1 MLGQLLL
8 ATTLGLPLLMLATC
22 LSAYVR
28 ERMLAWLVF
37 APLPAIAAAL
47 FAVDSQ
53 WLVLGQGRLQLA
65 LQLDFLGAIL
75 LGVAALLWGM
85 AGLYAATYLRGTANA
100 GRFVVCWLMTLTGC
114 LGAFVAADMFSFYLL
129 LALLS
134 VGACGL
140 VVHDQSAAAWRCG
153 GIYLGLSL
161 FAESC
166 VLLAFILLAAGTQG
180 DSLLIRDVVAELP
193 QSPWRDL
200 TLGLLIVGLGL
211 KSGLVPLHV
220 WMPLAHAAAPIPASA
235 VLSGAVVKVGII
247 GLIRFLPLHTALP
260 EWGFALTVAGLFTAL
275 YGVAIGI
282 TQQHPKAVLAYS
294 SVSQM
299 GVIVAV
305 LGMGLSAGETSAALS
320 AVWYAAHHVL
330 VKGTLFLAVG
340 LVAATGARHL
350 WPLLLVVAVLALGLG
365 GLPLTGGALAK
376 YAVKGPLGDGL
387 AATVANVSAAGTTL
401 LMLHFVY
408 RLKTFA
414 AKDAQAQPGKGL
426 LIPWCVLA
434 LASLLI
440 PWLMYL
446 WVATGTVADLLEPAS
461 LWLAL
466 RPPLVGIIAA
476 IALWYWGGRLPRV
489 PIGDIALLF
498 GALLPRN
505 GGVSLVLEQLDAWLR
520 RWALACVALV
530 VLSLLFA
537 WTLYGGVRG

>member
-8 ATTLGLPLLMLATC
+8 AVTLGLPSLMLATC
-22 LSAYVR
+22 LWACVR
-28 ERMLAWLVF
+28 ERMLALLVF

-53 WLVLGQGRLQLA
+53 LLLGQGRLQLA

-75 LGVAALLWGM
+75 LGVAALLWSM
-85 AGLYAATYLRGTANA
+85 AGLYAATYLRGTANC
-100 GRFVVCWLMTLTGC
+100 GRFVVCWLMTLMGC
-114 LGAFVAADMFSFYLL
+114 LGAFVAADMLSFYLL

-140 VVHDQSAAAWRCG
+140 VVHDQSASAWRSG

-166 VLLAFILLAAGTQG
+166 VLLAIILLAAATQG

-193 QSPWRDL
+193 QSPWRDV

-211 KSGLVPLHV
+211 KAGLVPLHV

-247 GLIRFLPLHTALP
+247 GLIRFLPLQTALP
-260 EWGFALTVAGLFTAL
+260 EWGFALTAAGFFTAL

-340 LVAATGARHL
+340 MVAATGARHL
-350 WPLLLVVAVLALGLG
+350 WPILVVVAVLALGLG

-401 LMLHFVY
+401 LMLHFAY
-408 RLKTFA
+408 CLKPFA

-434 LASLLI
+434 LSSLLI
-440 PWLMYL
+440 PWLMYM
-446 WVATGTVADLLEPAS
+446 WVATGSVADMLEPAS
-461 LWLAL
+461 LWLSL
-466 RPPLVGIIAA
+466 RPPLVGIITA
-476 IALWYWGGRLPRV
+476 IALWYWGVRLQRV
-489 PIGDIALLF
+489 PVGDIAVLF
-498 GALLPRN
+498 GAMMPRN
-505 GGVSLVLEQLDAWLR
+505 GHVNLVFEQIDAWLR
-520 RWALACVALV
+520 RWACACSAL
-530 VLSLLFA
+530 LILGLLFVWA
-537 WTLYGGVRG
+537 LYGGARG